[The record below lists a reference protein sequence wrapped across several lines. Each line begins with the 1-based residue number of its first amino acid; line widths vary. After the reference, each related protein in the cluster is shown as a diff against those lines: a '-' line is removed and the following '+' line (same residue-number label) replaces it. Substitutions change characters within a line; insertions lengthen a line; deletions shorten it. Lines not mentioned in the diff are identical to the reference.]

1 MLLMVLLAAA
11 VIIGM
16 RPVLTDRCTT
26 NVTLKIPIGPIS
38 HHIGH
43 YDSQVSEPYMSLGSS
58 ERLISG
64 PSLGF
69 GPPAYVLRQIAL
81 DCHHHASP
89 VYMWKG
95 CNSYNQNQ
103 RSINKRESGRYGL
116 ELLLLIIH
124 SLSYILYLA
133 QLWATSANH
142 YPVIVVQNPTEN

>member
-1 MLLMVLLAAA
+1 MVLLAAA

-16 RPVLTDRCTT
+16 RPVLTYRCTS
-26 NVTLKIPIGPIS
+26 NVTPKIPLGPIS

-64 PSLGF
+64 PC
-69 GPPAYVLRQIAL
+69 LRQ
-81 DCHHHASP
+81 ASGLLRMFCGRWLST
-89 VYMWKG
+89 VIIMLHRFIRGTKG
-95 CNSYNQNQ
+95 CNPYNQNQ
-103 RSINKRESGRYGL
+103 RPINNRESGRYGL

-133 QLWATSANH
+133 QLWATSANRN
-142 YPVIVVQNPTEN
+142 PVIVVQNPTEN

>member
-1 MLLMVLLAAA
+1 MVLLAAA

-26 NVTLKIPIGPIS
+26 NVTLKIPLGPIS

-69 GPPAYVLRQIAL
+69 GLPAYVLRQIAL

-103 RSINKRESGRYGL
+103 RSINKREAGRYGL

>member
-1 MLLMVLLAAA
+1 MSLQNSY
-11 VIIGM
+11 
-16 RPVLTDRCTT
+16 R
-26 NVTLKIPIGPIS
+26 S
-38 HHIGH
+38 HFPSLGH

-64 PSLGF
+64 PC
-69 GPPAYVLRQIAL
+69 LRQASGIL
-81 DCHHHASP
+81 RMFCGRWLSTCHHHASP
-89 VYMWKG
+89 VYTWKG

-103 RSINKRESGRYGL
+103 RPINNRESGRYGL

-142 YPVIVVQNPTEN
+142 NPVIVVQNPTEN